1 MINTKLYVDIL
12 SRQAKKD
19 GRPHEM
25 ALSDFC
31 DFLLDLFSVEAFK
44 GKGADSLKTG
54 SMNVSAKSL
63 ISGCWLLT
71 GW

>member
-25 ALSDFC
+25 ALSDLTS
-31 DFLLDLFSVEAFK
+31 FLIC
-44 GKGADSLKTG
+44 
-54 SMNVSAKSL
+54 SAWRHSRAKVQ
-63 ISGCWLLT
+63 T
-71 GW
+71 A